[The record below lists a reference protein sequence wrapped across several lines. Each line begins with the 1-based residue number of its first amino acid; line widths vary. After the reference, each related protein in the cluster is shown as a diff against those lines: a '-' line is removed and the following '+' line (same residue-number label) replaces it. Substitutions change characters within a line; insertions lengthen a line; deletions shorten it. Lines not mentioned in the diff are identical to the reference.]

1 MRIWRSVRCFV
12 LLTGLAAAAVLSGC
26 GADREVLVTMTI
38 SPPSGTAT
46 HNSTSDTVQF
56 TATGNFNNAD
66 VIGGAACVIP
76 IAPDKIQVLNN
87 ATWTTSD
94 PANTSVDTNGQAKC
108 LGATNLPANITA
120 VASSGLC
127 GGVKA
132 TATLVCN

>member
-1 MRIWRSVRCFV
+1 MRTGRSVRWFV
-12 LLTGLAAAAVLSGC
+12 LLTGLAATAVLSGC
-26 GADREVLVTMTI
+26 GSHDEVLVSMTI

-76 IAPDKIQVLNN
+76 SAPDRIQVLNN
-87 ATWTTSD
+87 ATWSTSD
-94 PANTSVDTNGQAKC
+94 PAHTSIDTNGQAKC
-108 LGATNLPANITA
+108 LGVTNLPANITA

-132 TATLVCN
+132 AATLVCN